1 MADITNLARK
11 YPFVPIGE
19 IRFWIANNSNP
30 KYIPSTLDLRLKLI
44 NECNQY
50 NTPSKPGDP
59 SDEPQCRNLLRS
71 TKTLDDVLTSFPKDI
86 CRIVF
91 DYAVVSHSEI
101 ITEILSNTA
110 DMVESARLLMTNDI
124 CRRDIVRLNILNP
137 ADNSWV
143 CDISLHKKSAKI
155 TDQYIKSKVL
165 FAKKD
170 IKNQAITA
178 AQMVISDRDIIAIC
192 VQTILIWRSYA
203 M

>member
-1 MADITNLARK
+1 MVDITNLARK
-11 YPFVPIGE
+11 YPFVPIDE
-19 IRFWIANNSNP
+19 IRFWITNNSNP

-50 NTPSKPGDP
+50 NTPSESGNS
-59 SDEPQCRNLLRS
+59 SDEPQSRNLLS
-71 TKTLDDVLTSFPKDI
+71 SAKTLDAVLTSFPKDI

-91 DYAVVSHSEI
+91 DYAVLSQSEI
-101 ITEILSNTA
+101 VAEILSNTA
-110 DMVESARLLMTNDI
+110 DMVQSARLLMTNDI
-124 CRRDIVRLNILNP
+124 CRHDIVRLNILNP

-143 CDISLHKKSAKI
+143 CDISLHKRSAKI
-155 TDQYIKSKVL
+155 IDKYIESKVR

-178 AQMVISDRDIIAIC
+178 AQMVVSDRDIIAIC
-192 VQTILIWRSYA
+192 VQTILIWRSYT

>member
-50 NTPSKPGDP
+50 NTPSE
-59 SDEPQCRNLLRS
+59 SDEPQRRNLLRS
-71 TKTLDDVLTSFPKDI
+71 TKTLDDILPTFPTDI

-124 CRRDIVRLNILNP
+124 CRSDIVRLNILNP

-178 AQMVISDRDIIAIC
+178 AKMVLSDRDIIAIC
-192 VQTILIWRSYA
+192 VQTILIWRSYI